1 MPDIIFPKGKILAK
15 RGKPTKEIHVNQKIN
30 FILKKNIM
38 AFCFSHMLYLSLG
51 TEVEREGKKKKKTAV
66 TAITYMYISYVL
78 TSGQQCISELSI
90 KIHQFC

>member
-1 MPDIIFPKGKILAK
+1 
-15 RGKPTKEIHVNQKIN
+15 
-30 FILKKNIM
+30 M

-51 TEVEREGKKKKKTAV
+51 TEVAREGKKKKKTAV

-90 KIHQFC
+90 KIHQFCWVGIWDMIISGYYFSYDAEKKILKKMSNLVELS